1 MEEHTGFYLQRFFS
15 QTFPKSTYSLNSL
28 LLSNYKILVRILGV
42 LLTHLFSVL
51 LLDMGLGDIPLTHC
65 TRIFCYFPWLSHF
78 KAYK

>member
-42 LLTHLFSVL
+42 VDSPFLNATFGHGVRRHTTHSLHQNL
-51 LLDMGLGDIPLTHC
+51 LL
-65 TRIFCYFPWLSHF
+65 LSLAITF
-78 KAYK
+78 